1 MVRRYLV
8 TGFSTATKSLTSRP
22 SVTTMRTADY
32 GTRSLAVLTSHRST
46 STTRTSDVQRYYHHE
61 TTPVGSVLVGAQRF
75 ASSAKRRGGRK
86 SNNDNIKKKSNK
98 LKPVANL
105 AHTLTPSVGQTRAE
119 RIKELRKIA
128 KEKILEY
135 EDLYRKKSKGD
146 KLPDPPPDAAH
157 HLLQYLDASIPNDIK
172 DSKDA
177 IIDYILNVFLVAF
190 PAGARLRKLQR
201 DIAFRMDTKDLY
213 LKNKKLQYEKILP
226 IIGEMERAGQL
237 KIRLGKQGRL
247 IMYKPSESQLAV
259 DVLNT
264 KIDQVMHKHFGNTAS
279 SEVVDKED
287 DDDVDDDDDDVEDE
301 NENDDDDYM
310 DDDAKDV
317 DDSNDD
323 TDSDN
328 EEKLELNKKDYLRRY
343 GLEENQTDWIEE
355 ERRRSKPS

>member
-8 TGFSTATKSLTSRP
+8 TGFSATKALTSRP
-22 SVTTMRTADY
+22 SATATRTADY
-32 GTRSLAVLTSHRST
+32 GTRSLALVLTSHR
-46 STTRTSDVQRYYHHE
+46 SDVQRYYHHE
-61 TTPVGSVLVGAQRF
+61 TTTPVGSVLVGAQRF
-75 ASSAKRRGGRK
+75 ASSKTKSRGGRK

-105 AHTLTPSVGQTRAE
+105 AHTLTPSIGQTRAE

-135 EDLYRKKSKGD
+135 EDLYRKKTKGD

-172 DSKDA
+172 DSKDG
-177 IIDYILNVFLVAF
+177 IVDYILNVFLVAF

-201 DIAFRMDTKDLY
+201 DIAFRMDTKDMY

-226 IIGEMERAGQL
+226 IIGEMERAGQV

-264 KIDQVMHKHFGNTAS
+264 KIDQVMYKHFGDSAS
-279 SEVVDKED
+279 SEEVDK
-287 DDDVDDDDDDVEDE
+287 DDDVDDDDDDVNDE
-301 NENDDDDYM
+301 NENDDDD
-310 DDDAKDV
+310 DDLDGDAKDV
-317 DDSNDD
+317 DDDNDN

-328 EEKLELNKKDYLRRY
+328 EEKLELTNKDYQRRY